1 MGGGAAN
8 NNNNNKSETEEQ
20 QSNVADLDEI
30 REQLQKDDIAEEDT
44 KKMDGGNVVVM
55 QAGDPMLYVRDDG
68 TVDWEGALQD
78 RAALKK
84 FGISVWSRINGED
97 PETVDEET
105 VGNTMSHEEK
115 KPATAK
121 IAETDAIREEKKKLN
136 ELETSL
142 QQMAS
147 EHTKLLNSAVTAG
160 SAVANINLATIKPE
174 LRNQIRTSANELEQ
188 QQQRVSFQT
197 VIYELERIYTYLD
210 NEMGNTFSKGYIP
223 LQDRLNVAEFG
234 LLESQVETIQ
244 RQLKNGEQFDADVLS
259 VVLDQ
264 TVDFKRRLGIDY
276 FVTGLTFDKEA
287 ITSWLNESLE
297 QTKKALSFY
306 GKGCKLFWEDIV
318 FSSYLIT
325 RALQGYTL
333 KPREV
338 RTLRRTVKDI
348 VTFIPVI
355 IILLIPLSPVG
366 HVLVF
371 GAIQR
376 FFPDFFPSCFT
387 EQRQNLLQLYE
398 NTEYSEVQINEN
410 WQVCMYICPLYI
422 SNY

>member
-1 MGGGAAN
+1 MGGAAAIDSN
-8 NNNNNKSETEEQ
+8 ESESDQ
-20 QSNVADLDEI
+20 QTNVADLDEI
-30 REQLQKDDIAEEDT
+30 REQLQKDDIIAKEDNN
-44 KKMDGGNVVVM
+44 KKMDTIM

-78 RAALKK
+78 RSALKK

-105 VGNTMSHEEK
+105 VGNTISHEK
-115 KPATAK
+115 KPATAR
-121 IAETDAIREEKKKLN
+121 IAETDAIRDEKKKLN
-136 ELETSL
+136 ELETAL

-160 SAVANINLATIKPE
+160 SAVANINLATIKPQ
-174 LRNQIRTSANELEQ
+174 LRNQIRTSANELER

-210 NEMGNTFSKGYIP
+210 SEMGNTFSKGYIP

-234 LLESQVETIQ
+234 LLESQVEAIQ
-244 RQLKNGEQFDADVLS
+244 RQLKNGEEFDADVLS
-259 VVLDQ
+259 VVFDQ

-318 FSSYLIT
+318 FSTYLIT

-348 VTFIPVI
+348 FTFIPVI

-410 WQVCMYICPLYI
+410 WQVCIV
-422 SNY
+422 

>member
-1 MGGGAAN
+1 MGGAAATDSN
-8 NNNNNKSETEEQ
+8 ESESDQ
-20 QSNVADLDEI
+20 QTNVADLDEI
-30 REQLQKDDIAEEDT
+30 REQLQKDDIIAKEDNN
-44 KKMDGGNVVVM
+44 KKMDTIM

-78 RAALKK
+78 RSALKK

-105 VGNTMSHEEK
+105 VGNTISHEK
-115 KPATAK
+115 KPATAR
-121 IAETDAIREEKKKLN
+121 IAETDAIRDEKKKLN
-136 ELETSL
+136 ELETAL

-160 SAVANINLATIKPE
+160 SAVANINLATIKPQ
-174 LRNQIRTSANELEQ
+174 LRNQIRTSANELER

-210 NEMGNTFSKGYIP
+210 SEMGNTFSKGYIP

-234 LLESQVETIQ
+234 LLESQVEAIQ
-244 RQLKNGEQFDADVLS
+244 RQLKNGEEFDADVLS

-318 FSSYLIT
+318 FSTYLIT

-348 VTFIPVI
+348 FTFIPVI

-410 WQVCMYICPLYI
+410 WQVCIV
-422 SNY
+422 

>member
-1 MGGGAAN
+1 MASRTNIMKAMGGAAANDN
-8 NNNNNKSETEEQ
+8 NESESDQ
-20 QSNVADLDEI
+20 QTNVADLDEI
-30 REQLQKDDIAEEDT
+30 REQLQKDDIIAKEDNN
-44 KKMDGGNVVVM
+44 KKMDTIM

-78 RAALKK
+78 RSALKK

-105 VGNTMSHEEK
+105 VGNTISHEK
-115 KPATAK
+115 KPATAR
-121 IAETDAIREEKKKLN
+121 IAETDAIRDEKKKLN
-136 ELETSL
+136 ELETAL

-160 SAVANINLATIKPE
+160 SAVANINLATIKPQ
-174 LRNQIRTSANELEQ
+174 LRNQIRTSANELER

-210 NEMGNTFSKGYIP
+210 SEMGNTFSKGYIP

-234 LLESQVETIQ
+234 LLESQVEAIQ
-244 RQLKNGEQFDADVLS
+244 RQLKNGEEFDADVLS

-318 FSSYLIT
+318 FSTYLIT

-348 VTFIPVI
+348 FTFIPVI

-410 WQVCMYICPLYI
+410 WQVCIV
-422 SNY
+422 